1 MQTQLHQNNSK
12 RTFLIGIAILVIPI
26 LANICSRT
34 VGYFG
39 INTEDCIQG
48 RYFYI
53 NRLDKNIKDG
63 DYVAFS
69 FKGSYLYPK
78 GFAFIKIVGCTPGQH
93 LVSKQTSKGYAYFCN
108 NRLLGYACNPL
119 LNPHCPKHVEY
130 NEVIPKGYFYA
141 MGTAWD
147 AYDSRYWGLASD
159 KSIIGKGYKIW

>member
-1 MQTQLHQNNSK
+1 MQTQQNNSK

-26 LANICSRT
+26 LANIYSRT

-39 INTEDCIQG
+39 INTETCIQG
-48 RYFYI
+48 KYFYI
-53 NRLDKNIKDG
+53 DRLDKNIKDG

-78 GFAFIKIVGCTPGQH
+78 GSAFIKIVGCTPGQH
-93 LVSKQTSKGYAYFCN
+93 LVSKQTSKGYAYFCDN
-108 NRLLGYACNPL
+108 KPLGYACNPL

-141 MGTAWD
+141 MATAWD